1 MAPAPKDIMKLSL
14 ASSLTVLATTSFA
27 FAQGPQTPAVQVQ
40 PTAAPAAQP
49 APAAPR
55 ADSGGFCGL
64 GEALGVNPDEATVAT
79 RYICGEIWN
88 QSAGKP
94 GAGYRVHYGKLGAKI
109 LVTVEA
115 TDSAGMRDERHIEV
129 VALDEVTVAAP
140 RIAKAIVNKTSVKD
154 TETAD
159 NVLGNEA
166 KASNQKRG
174 AVKLEGGIVGTTLI
188 GPPAVAPA
196 AGLNLQLDYVSERAL
211 VYMGFRFGISPALN
225 TIGVHAG
232 ADYHLSDADI
242 APFVGGG
249 AVWSALKATPDDRS
263 ISGSGFG
270 VFVEAG
276 VTMFRTN
283 RTNFRVG
290 VRADIPWYALQE
302 ETRVP
307 NGAPSQY
314 GYQPYTTQTSSRYA
328 VPVSLTVGVAM
339 F

>member
-1 MAPAPKDIMKLSL
+1 MASATKDIMKLSII
-14 ASSLTVLATTSFA
+14 ASSLAVFA
-27 FAQGPQTPAVQVQ
+27 ASASALAQGPGQPSPALPAAPPAV
-40 PTAAPAAQP
+40 AAQP
-49 APAAPR
+49 TPAR
-55 ADSGGFCGL
+55 DVGLGFCGL

-88 QSAGKP
+88 ASAGKP
-94 GAGYRVHYGKLGAKI
+94 SATYRVHYGKLGAKI

-115 TDSAGMRDERHIEV
+115 TESAGMRDERHIEV
-129 VALDEVTVAAP
+129 LALDEVTVAAP
-140 RIAKAIVNKTSVKD
+140 RIAKAIVNKTSVQE

-159 NVLGNEA
+159 NLLRNEE

-174 AVKLEGGIVGTTLI
+174 AIKLEGGIVGTALL

-196 AGLNLQLDYVSERAL
+196 AGLNMQLDYVSGRGL
-211 VYMGFRFGISPALN
+211 IYIGFRFGISPNLN
-225 TIGVHAG
+225 TVGVHAG
-232 ADYHLSDADI
+232 ADYHLSDGDI

-249 AVWSALKATPDDRS
+249 ATWSAVKTTPDDRQ

-270 VFVEAG
+270 VFLEAG
-276 VTMFRTN
+276 VTAFRTN

-290 VRADIPWYALQE
+290 IRADVPWYGLQE

-307 NGAPSQY
+307 NGPPTQY
-314 GYQPYTTQTSSRYA
+314 YQPTKVETSSRYA